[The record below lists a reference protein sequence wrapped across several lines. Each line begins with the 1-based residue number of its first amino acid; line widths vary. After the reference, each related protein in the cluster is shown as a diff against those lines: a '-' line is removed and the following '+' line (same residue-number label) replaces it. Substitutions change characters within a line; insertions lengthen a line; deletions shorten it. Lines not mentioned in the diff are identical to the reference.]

1 MSEDKPGRV
10 SNAGVGCRIPAFIVI
25 IPLVALIFTMGGL
38 WGPGG
43 MEGLINAC
51 VIPIFI
57 SLALVVVLAGVLSTR
72 EVKFRAY
79 AEIDKT
85 CQFPG
90 PGNLSL

>member
-1 MSEDKPGRV
+1 MSGDKPERV

-25 IPLVALIFTMGGL
+25 IPLVALFFTMGGL
-38 WGPGG
+38 WAPGG

-85 CQFPG
+85 CQFLG